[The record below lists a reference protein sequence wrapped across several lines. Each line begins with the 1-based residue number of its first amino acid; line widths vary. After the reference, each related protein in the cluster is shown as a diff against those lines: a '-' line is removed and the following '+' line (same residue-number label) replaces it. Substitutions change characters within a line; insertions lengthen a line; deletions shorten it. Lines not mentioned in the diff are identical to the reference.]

1 MSEANKLS
9 EERTRL
15 AREILAK
22 LGEYGVDYVVLRNS
36 EELLETLG
44 HDIDIGMKDQ
54 RSFESSLAKAG
65 EAMSLKVAKTQKR
78 GNYSCYFIMQS
89 PSCCFL
95 HLDTW
100 TELDFRGITMV
111 DPGRLFQGSFKERG
125 INVASPVLQILGILL
140 KEICYCR
147 KLENKHIERVIRIY
161 KTIGREKF
169 LSEGELFIGRKITCI
184 LSDII
189 EDPGFQNSAG
199 KDLSEARSRILR
211 HCFWQNPLSST
222 ISYLGWLKDQFLAFV
237 KPPGLFI
244 TLFGPDGSGK
254 STLCKMI
261 EEKLKDQ
268 LFNRV
273 RYYHG
278 HPEILPRLGI
288 IKAKI
293 LGGPLPEDGFSDNNT
308 DEKLSKPHNP
318 LKGCLY
324 VLYYTLD
331 YFLARIPFRFHR
343 ARNDLILFDRY
354 FYDYTMQPL
363 WEITPRWFIKLA
375 SLFIPKPDLFFF
387 LMADPEEIHRRKPEL
402 TTDEIASQQAQMK
415 SLMMQLKPFVEIDTT
430 NDPEKAVSLITNSL
444 VEKYIQR
451 GFGL

>member
-1 MSEANKLS
+1 MD
-9 EERTRL
+9 ERTAL
-15 AREILAK
+15 AREVLKK
-22 LGEYGVDYVVLRNS
+22 LTKMGVDYVVLRNS
-36 EELLETLG
+36 EELFDTLG
-44 HDIDIGMKDQ
+44 HDIDIGIKEQ
-54 RSFESSLAKAG
+54 RSFESGLAKIG
-65 EAMSLKVAKTQKR
+65 EELSFKVLKTQKR
-78 GNYSCYFIMQS
+78 GRYSCYFIWQFS
-89 PSCCFL
+89 SCCML
-95 HLDTW
+95 HIDTW
-100 TELDFRGITMV
+100 TGLDYRGIPMV
-111 DPGRLFQGSFKERG
+111 SPDFFTEGFSVEEG
-125 INVASPVLQILGILL
+125 ISVASPVLQIIGILL

-147 KLENKHIERVIRIY
+147 KLEHKHIERVIRIY
-161 KTIGREKF
+161 KTIGKERF

-184 LSDII
+184 PSGII

-199 KDLSEARSRILR
+199 KDLSETRSRILL
-211 HCFWQNPLSST
+211 HCFWQKPLSST
-222 ISYLGWLKDQFLAFV
+222 ISYLGWLKDQFLAFI

-244 TLFGPDGSGK
+244 TLIGPDGSGK
-254 STLCKMI
+254 STLCDMI
-261 EEKLKDQ
+261 ESRLKGQ

-278 HPEILPRLGI
+278 HPEILPRLGV
-288 IKAKI
+288 IKAR
-293 LGGPLPEDGFSDNNT
+293 LLNEPLPESSASPASRLP
-308 DEKLSKPHNP
+308 EKGNPHHP
-318 LKGCLY
+318 IKGCLY

-363 WEITPRWFIKLA
+363 WGKTPRWFIKLA

-387 LMADPEEIHRRKPEL
+387 LMAYPEEIHKRKPEL

-415 SLMMQLKPFVEIDTT
+415 NLMSQLEPFVEIDTT

-451 GFGL
+451 GLGL